1 MSTWDGVSVLL
12 SAVHECTSIQQNQTA
27 MQSIRKEQV

>member
-12 SAVHECTSIQQNQTA
+12 SAVYGRTLIQQNQTA